1 MCRRENMCERE
12 NGTNEVRALRAVS
25 TLLAGELSRRT
36 RDISL
41 GDFTLD
47 MPERPG
53 FALSRSGGVEIH
65 IITDENFENHSF
77 YYHHPEFRRFIQE
90 NGGSHIT
97 DDTRIYNI
105 DIIETN
111 LLWKIECIFDRF
123 SKGGYITYMF
133 CVEAGG
139 ADGTDYEQEVTYESV
154 MRMLELAKNKN
165 CLSVHIEE

>member
-1 MCRRENMCERE
+1 MYKM
-12 NGTNEVRALRAVS
+12 NEVRALRVVS
-25 TLLAGELSRRT
+25 MLLAGELSRRA

-47 MPERPG
+47 MPERLG
-53 FALSRSGGVEIH
+53 FALSRFGGVEIH
-65 IITDENFENHSF
+65 ITTEYNFGNHSF

-90 NGGSHIT
+90 NGGAHIT
-97 DDTRIYNI
+97 DGTRICNI

-111 LLWKIECIFDRF
+111 HLWKIECMFDHF
-123 SKGGYITYMF
+123 SEGDYITYMF

-139 ADGTDYEQEVTYESV
+139 ADGVDYYQEVTYESV
-154 MRMLELAKNKN
+154 MRMLELAKSKN